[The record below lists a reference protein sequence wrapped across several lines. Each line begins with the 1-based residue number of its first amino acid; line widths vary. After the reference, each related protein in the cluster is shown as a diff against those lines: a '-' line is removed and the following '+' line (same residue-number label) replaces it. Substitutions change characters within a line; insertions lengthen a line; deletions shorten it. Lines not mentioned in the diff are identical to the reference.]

1 VKLVEPMTGIL
12 KAGHS
17 YRFRLRVAGAISVQV
32 ITGGK
37 WKKLVQNGEEWAG
50 DVVSAT
56 GNSSVVAKFDK
67 STSFTSLLEY
77 TVR

>member
-1 VKLVEPMTGIL
+1 MLVEPVKGSL

-17 YRFRLRVAGAISVQV
+17 YRFRLRVAGAVSVQV

-37 WKKLVQNGEEWAG
+37 WKKLVQNGEEWGG
-50 DVVSAT
+50 DVVTAT
-56 GNSSVVAKFDK
+56 GNSTVVAKFNT
-67 STSFTSLLEY
+67 STQFTSLLEY